1 MVLSEDLIITSVIT
15 ISGMLLTLLAGYIAF
30 RVKIEHRI
38 KDLEKDLEIL
48 EPLKLILLRKGSEH
62 VDKVFEVK
70 K

>member
-1 MVLSEDLIITSVIT
+1 MELSEDIIITST
-15 ISGMLLTLLAGYIAF
+15 ISIILTSLAGYIGF
-30 RVKIEHRI
+30 RIKIERRL
-38 KDLEKDLEIL
+38 KDLERDLEIL

>member
-1 MVLSEDLIITSVIT
+1 MELSEDIIITSA
-15 ISGMLLTLLAGYIAF
+15 ISIILTSLAGYIGF
-30 RVKIEHRI
+30 RIKIERRL
-38 KDLEKDLEIL
+38 KDLERDLEIL

>member
-1 MVLSEDLIITSVIT
+1 MELSEDIIITSA
-15 ISGMLLTLLAGYIAF
+15 ISIILTSLAGYIGF
-30 RVKIEHRI
+30 RIKIERRL
-38 KDLEKDLEIL
+38 KDLESDLEIL

>member
-1 MVLSEDLIITSVIT
+1 MELSEDIIITSA
-15 ISGMLLTLLAGYIAF
+15 ISIILTSLAGYIGF
-30 RVKIEHRI
+30 RIKIERRL